1 MTIATR
7 GEVDLLLVHPDGR
20 LVPIEVKASTSV
32 GPGDT
37 SGLLAFAAAHT
48 EEYYRGIVIY
58 DGRRVVDLTPNDGSC
73 EILAVPMSRL

>member
-1 MTIATR
+1 MVLGLQRA
-7 GEVDLLLVHPDGR
+7 GAFYGAGLFL
-20 LVPIEVKASTSV
+20 
-32 GPGDT
+32 
-37 SGLLAFAAAHT
+37 GLLAFAAAHT